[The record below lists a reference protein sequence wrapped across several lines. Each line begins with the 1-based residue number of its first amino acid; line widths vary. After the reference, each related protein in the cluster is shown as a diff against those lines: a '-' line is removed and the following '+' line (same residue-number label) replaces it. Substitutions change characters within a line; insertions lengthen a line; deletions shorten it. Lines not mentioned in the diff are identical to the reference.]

1 MNAKEDRTGE
11 GLLCGLYGGTDS
23 ASESKLRGN
32 SSRMCSSPYVAIVY
46 VASSRLGTRCEVRQC
61 RDTAGR
67 LLEHKVRGG
76 KCVGAVGAVGEVPV
90 AALNSYFLHAISP
103 SMTDIANESHPR

>member
-1 MNAKEDRTGE
+1 MLDSVGRRRQKWSSGRPRGYYGGQVNAKGDRTGE

-23 ASESKLRGN
+23 ASESKPRGN
-32 SSRMCSSPYVAIVY
+32 SSRMRSSPYVAIVY
-46 VASSRLGTRCEVRQC
+46 VASSRLGMRCEVRQC

-76 KCVGAVGAVGEVPV
+76 KCVGA
-90 AALNSYFLHAISP
+90 LMNRIHA
-103 SMTDIANESHPR
+103 